1 MPDKNLKFHSADGK
15 RKILLIE
22 DEPINREIL
31 SMMLADSY
39 DVLCAEDGA
48 RSLELL
54 DAHCETLSL
63 VLLDLNLPD
72 MRGIDILRRIKA
84 SERMGLLPVI
94 VMTADQEAEVECLSL
109 GAIDFIPKPYPKQE
123 VVRARIL
130 RTLRGPRHHPLH
142 RAGSPNGPVQPGVLL
157 SLRRPVRLVPSQY
170 THGRDRS
177 EHQPFPY
184 DQRALRTGVRR

>member
-39 DVLCAEDGA
+39 DVLCAENGA

-63 VLLDLNLPD
+63 VLLVNTS
-72 MRGIDILRRIKA
+72 RENCGVIQRRIND
-84 SERMGLLPVI
+84 R
-94 VMTADQEAEVECLSL
+94 
-109 GAIDFIPKPYPKQE
+109 FIIGRQRSSIEYHVNSVFWE
-123 VVRARIL
+123 
-130 RTLRGPRHHPLH
+130 
-142 RAGSPNGPVQPGVLL
+142 SPQQPGGKI
-157 SLRRPVRLVPSQY
+157 RP
-170 THGRDRS
+170 
-177 EHQPFPY
+177 
-184 DQRALRTGVRR
+184 